1 MNYTLISGAGSG
13 IGAALARRCAH
24 EGFNLI
30 LVGRDEYQLNDL
42 RDSLLKQHQL
52 SVQIIVADLLS
63 PDVAD
68 YIYRKCREESWAV
81 RILVNNAGLGQWGL
95 FEKLSLEDARDMLQL
110 NQRVLV
116 ELCHYFIPMLKEV
129 PYAHILNVAS
139 TAAFQP
145 TPYFS
150 VYAASKSFVLSFSQS
165 LRYELKPANIN
176 VSCLC
181 PGPTDTPFF
190 EKVGFDMVNYAKGA
204 IMKPKEV
211 ADEAIRGLT
220 KQKAVIVPGF
230 SNSIGAGISR
240 HFPRKWMISLI
251 GKFFQP

>member
-1 MNYTLISGAGSG
+1 MNYTLITGAGSG
-13 IGAALARRCAH
+13 IGAALARRCAQ
-24 EGFNLI
+24 ESFNLI

-42 RDSLLKQHQL
+42 RDSLLKDHQL

-95 FEKLSLEDARDMLQL
+95 FEQLSLEDCRDMLQL
-110 NQRVLV
+110 NQRVMV

-129 PYAHILNVAS
+129 PYAHILNLAS

-165 LRYELKPANIN
+165 LRYELKSANIN

-190 EKVGFDMVNYAKGA
+190 EKVGFDMVKYAKGA
-204 IMKPKEV
+204 IMKPTEV

-220 KQKAVIVPGF
+220 QQKAVIVPGF
-230 SNSIGAGISR
+230 SNSMGAVISR